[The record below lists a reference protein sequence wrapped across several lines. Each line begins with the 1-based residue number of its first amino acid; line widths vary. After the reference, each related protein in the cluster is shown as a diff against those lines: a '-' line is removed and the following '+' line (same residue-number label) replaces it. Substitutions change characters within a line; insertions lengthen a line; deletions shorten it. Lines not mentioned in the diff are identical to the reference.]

1 MSILAEPKRK
11 QKISVDPQNLTWKN
25 DDKKFSKKLMEKM
38 GWSEGD
44 GLGRNRQG
52 NQDAVKLRANTSG
65 RGLGA
70 DKMADYDST
79 WISHHDDFA
88 DLLAALNKN
97 KEEKTEDQTEE
108 EREKAAEKISIELK
122 SKSIRR
128 RIHYQKFTRAKDTT
142 NYSDSHKKGI
152 LGYGR
157 LKSDATSTT
166 TEDVVENAAPEVQT
180 EKSTDSE
187 NEKKEGN
194 NTVSTLSVGDY
205 FAAKMAALKAKR
217 EAAAKEIKTEIIEE
231 IEIKTEIKEEIS
243 EESDEEKAK
252 RKAEKKERK
261 RLRREQRQREEEEEA
276 ENMVEIKQE
285 IKEEPIDEEIDE
297 AERKRLKK
305 EKKRLK
311 RLHEE
316 LEQQQNGAASGE
328 PEDVEDEIP
337 KKRKKHTEEE
347 H

>member
-11 QKISVDPQNLTWKN
+11 QKISIDPQNLTWKN
-25 DDKKFSKKLMEKM
+25 DDQKLSKKLMEKM

-52 NQDAVKLRANTSG
+52 NADSVKLKANTSG

-97 KEEKTEDQTEE
+97 KEQEPEQTEE
-108 EREKAAEKISIELK
+108 EKNAAAEKISIELK

-128 RIHYQKFTRAKDTT
+128 RIHYQKFTRAKDTS

-157 LKSDATSTT
+157 LKSDNAEEKIEEK
-166 TEDVVENAAPEVQT
+166 TENSSV
-180 EKSTDSE
+180 KSDSSDSQADSQ
-187 NEKKEGN
+187 EKKEGN

-217 EAAAKEIKTEIIEE
+217 EAAAANQTEVKMEIKTEVEE
-231 IEIKTEIKEEIS
+231 
-243 EESDEEKAK
+243 EESDEEKAR

-261 RLRREQRQREEEEEA
+261 RLRREQRDKEETLET
-276 ENMVEIKQE
+276 VETILEVKQE
-285 IKEEPIDEEIDE
+285 VKEEIIDEEFDE

-311 RLHEE
+311 RLR
-316 LEQQQNGAASGE
+316 EQQQPENEGAEGGE
-328 PEDVEDEIP
+328 ADEEEIP
-337 KKRKKHTEEE
+337 RKRKKHTEDE